1 MAVLEWMRRRQAGT
15 DARSKRDID
24 QLTER
29 VTRLNPRL
37 RLVSHYQ
44 RRLRPSLEQALAY
57 VHDIVV
63 GFPAPLTASCH
74 AWGTD
79 PYIHAFFATPD
90 EVELTFSRSPEL
102 REFFT
107 ESPDTPTAFA
117 VLGMSMSERRTLGVA
132 LEGDVLRSDVPQTNI
147 NFSDRKITIIASS
160 DAALREEIVRRIFDQ
175 LTLEGMGR
183 YAAGKSRRDVLDREQ
198 TLLLARLRLLERQGT
213 GLRSVVGSAD
223 SVRPA
228 DKADKT
234 DKADDLREH
243 IAKNEAELA
252 QLAPK
257 TDVLDCQLDCLIE
270 AFQDARNSFTLART
284 PLRLSATNV
293 LLAPDSTAPSTDIDL
308 LTAHIPGDPPLVR
321 SFSLVRF
328 ARGDMLSSRALL
340 DEAERLL

>member
-1 MAVLEWMRRRQAGT
+1 MSVLGWMRRRQAGT
-15 DARSKRDID
+15 DAGSKRDID
-24 QLTER
+24 ELTER

-57 VHDIVV
+57 VRDIVV
-63 GFPAPLTASCH
+63 GLPAPLTASCH

-147 NFSDRKITIIASS
+147 NFSDRRITIIASS

-198 TLLLARLRLLERQGT
+198 TLLLARLRMLERQGT
-213 GLRSVVGSAD
+213 GLRSVVGGDNTA
-223 SVRPA
+223 RPT
-228 DKADKT
+228 DRV
-234 DKADDLREH
+234 DKADDLREQ

-252 QLAPK
+252 QQAPK

-270 AFQDARNSFTLART
+270 AFQNARNSFTLTHT

-293 LLAPDSTAPSTDIDL
+293 LLAPDSTEPSTDIDL
-308 LTAHIPGDPPLVR
+308 LTAQIPGDPPLVR